1 MKKNIFAVIFLL
13 GLAFW
18 GIYDMQKEN
27 ISKAQTEI
35 VKETEGVIEIQGTKK
50 WRLGF
55 SEKRSYRGFQKV

>member
-35 VKETEGVIEIQGTKK
+35 VKETEGVIENSRNQEMAIGLQREKK
-50 WRLGF
+50 L
-55 SEKRSYRGFQKV
+55 